1 MRRILETLR
10 ILSSEGPLI
19 PAKSKNQLPNRPNPA
34 RLGPWTPFP
43 RGLLPLLLLPGDLP
57 PLGRRPLL
65 RLPPGPPLPPGPHL
79 LRPFQLMDA
88 GLFGCHHLLARARLV
103 LIYALSLDGGRQSL
117 QLMEL
122 SIMTTQLIRRQPDI
136 KNKPML
142 MLELQDISSFTQSP
156 RLRMWIAIRLLT
168 TTAFQGLLMI

>member
-1 MRRILETLR
+1 M
-10 ILSSEGPLI
+10 
-19 PAKSKNQLPNRPNPA
+19 
-34 RLGPWTPFP
+34 
-43 RGLLPLLLLPGDLP
+43 
-57 PLGRRPLL
+57 
-65 RLPPGPPLPPGPHL
+65 
-79 LRPFQLMDA
+79 
-88 GLFGCHHLLARARLV
+88 

-156 RLRMWIAIRLLT
+156 RLRMWIAILLMT